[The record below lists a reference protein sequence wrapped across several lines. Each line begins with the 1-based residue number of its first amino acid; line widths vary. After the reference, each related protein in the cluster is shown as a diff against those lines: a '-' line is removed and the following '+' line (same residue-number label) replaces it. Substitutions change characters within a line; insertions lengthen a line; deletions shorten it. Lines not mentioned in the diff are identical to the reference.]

1 MAILT
6 QAEIVAHLAG
16 RAAPPGGLG
25 ELHPLAVRLC
35 LLQQTLKPV
44 TSPRRVVLF
53 AADHGPDAE
62 SRVGTAIHHTA
73 EGGSATAVLAKT
85 THTDYVL
92 IDVGSRTDSL
102 PESLHYRCRKVRA
115 GSHDFTHQPALTAD
129 EFRAAFVV
137 GQKEAEQAR
146 DVGMKLVATD
156 AIGAESAAVAAR
168 VLAQTDPSDDPM
180 SAFGAVGGTDVA
192 AVAGFIA
199 KAVELGLVVLIE
211 GRVAFAGLHVAERLY
226 PGTAAKVIERQL
238 PPPPPIP
245 LSPAFRASLVGQSRL
260 APAEVKGDKEDVCF
274 LPTARGGAFSSEGL
288 GALLAFPLLDAAAT
302 VVARTVRRDTTG
314 REAARA
320 KPARKVAV
328 FTGSFD
334 PPTTYHRRAA
344 MALRGHGF
352 DEVIVR
358 PAGPR
363 CDSPDIEHAK
373 PIHRAV
379 MADLAFRDL
388 PGVIVDLSDVDDA
401 VFTPHFSFDDLLANR
416 GEVWHV
422 VPAEFLIGGRN
433 GDSAIHTKWELG
445 TDAWNNRKFV
455 VLHASD
461 APPDPSDRPPVCQLV
476 AVDGRV
482 PTEDIRLR
490 VFQGGKSKPD
500 VTDDVEEYIRRYKL
514 FSGMSAPR
522 ETRVRLN
529 DIRLKIVHADKSEKA
544 LRAAE
549 TYRRFESS
557 EPTHIL
563 VLGGDG
569 TMLQA
574 IRDHWRLR
582 LPFLGLN
589 AGTLGF
595 LLNES
600 LPTELPNT
608 EVVLYRM
615 PMMRVDAEL
624 PDGKRVESFA
634 FADAWVERDSGQ
646 AAWLKIDVDG
656 KTQVPRVVG
665 DGLLVATPAGSSA
678 YARAMGATSVPLTAP
693 VFTLAGSNVFRPR
706 FWKPVALPETTRVS
720 LTSLD
725 FNGKRPIRGFIDGQ
739 PIGAVKSMHVRVST
753 VAMVEL
759 GFTPEFDLSARLLR
773 SMFPPSDAL

>member
-1 MAILT
+1 MANLT
-6 QAEIVAHLAG
+6 QAEIHAHLA
-16 RAAPPGGLG
+16 ALAIPPGGLG
-25 ELHPLAVRLC
+25 ELQHLAEQLC
-35 LLQQTLKPV
+35 LVQQTLKPV
-44 TSPRRVVLF
+44 AAPRRLVVF

-62 SRVGTAIHHTA
+62 SAIGAAIHHA
-73 EGGSATAVLAKT
+73 ADGGSATAVLAKT
-85 THTDYVL
+85 THTDFVL
-92 IDVGSRTDSL
+92 VDVGSRADALS
-102 PESLHYRCRKVRA
+102 ESVRYRSRKVRP
-115 GSHDFTHQPALTAD
+115 GSRDFNQQPALTAD
-129 EFRAAFVV
+129 EFRAAFIV
-137 GQKEAEQAR
+137 GQSEAEQAR
-146 DVGMKLVATD
+146 DDGMKLVAAD
-156 AIGAESAAVAAR
+156 ALGAESAIAAAR
-168 VLAQTDPSDDPM
+168 VLALNERSDDPI
-180 SAFGAVGGTDVA
+180 SAFAAVGGADVA

-199 KAVELGLVVLIE
+199 KAVELGLTVLVDGE
-211 GRVAFAGLHVAERLY
+211 VALAGLYVAERLY
-226 PGTAAKVIERQL
+226 PGTEAKAVERRVGRAPAALPSAKVVS
-238 PPPPPIP
+238 PPP
-245 LSPAFRASLVGQSRL
+245 A
-260 APAEVKGDKEDVCF
+260 
-274 LPTARGGAFSSEGL
+274 SEGL
-288 GALLAFPLLDAAAT
+288 GSLLAFPLIDAAAA
-302 VVARTVRRDTTG
+302 VVAQAAKLG
-314 REAARA
+314 AAEREAARA
-320 KPARKVAV
+320 RPGRKVAV

-334 PPTTYHRRAA
+334 PPTIYHRRAA

-363 CDSPDIEHAK
+363 YDSPEIEHAK

-388 PGVIVDLSDVDDA
+388 TGVTVDLSDLDDA
-401 VFTPHFSFDDLLANR
+401 VFTPHYSFDDLLATR

-422 VPAEFLIGGRN
+422 VPAEFVTGGRA
-433 GDSAIHTKWELG
+433 GESAIHTKWELG
-445 TDAWNNRKFV
+445 GDAWTGCRFA
-455 VLHASD
+455 VLHPSS
-461 APPDPSDRPPVCQLV
+461 APPDPADLPPTCQLI
-476 AVDGRV
+476 ASDGRV
-482 PTEDIRLR
+482 STDDIRLR

-500 VTDDVEEYIRRYKL
+500 VSDAVEEYIRRYKL
-514 FSGMSAPR
+514 FTGMSAPR
-522 ETRVRLN
+522 ETRVRLT
-529 DIRLKIVHADKSEKA
+529 DLRLKIVPADKSEKA
-544 LRAAE
+544 LRFAE
-549 TYRRFESS
+549 PFRKYESS
-557 EPTHIL
+557 DPTHVL

-595 LLNES
+595 LMNES
-600 LPTELPNT
+600 LPPDLEGTEI
-608 EVVLYRM
+608 VLYRM

-624 PDGKRVESFA
+624 PDGKRVESLA

-665 DGLLVATPAGSSA
+665 DGLLVSTPAGSSA

-706 FWKPVALPETTRVS
+706 FWKPVALPETTRVG

-739 PIGAVKSMHVRVST
+739 PIGQVKAMHVRVSS

>member
-1 MAILT
+1 MAQLT
-6 QAEIVAHLAG
+6 QAEIRAHLA
-16 RAAPPGGLG
+16 ALATPPGSLG
-25 ELHPLAVRLC
+25 ELRHLAEQLC
-35 LLQQTLKPV
+35 LVQQTRKPV
-44 TSPRRVVLF
+44 TTPRRLVLF

-62 SRVGTAIHHTA
+62 SWVGTAIHHTA
-73 EGGSATAVLAKT
+73 EGGSATAVLAKA

-92 IDVGSRTDSL
+92 IDVGSRADAL
-102 PESLHYRCRKVRA
+102 PESTHYRSRKVRA
-115 GSHDFTHQPALTAD
+115 GSHDFANQPALTAD

-146 DVGMKLVATD
+146 DEGMKLVATD

-168 VLAQTDPSDDPM
+168 LLALTEPTDDLM
-180 SAFGAVGGTDVA
+180 SAFAAVSGTDVA
-192 AVAGFIA
+192 AVAGFVW
-199 KAVELGLVVLIE
+199 KAVELGLTVLVDGVVA
-211 GRVAFAGLHVAERLY
+211 RAGLHVAERLY
-226 PGTAAKVIERQL
+226 PGTATKVIERQTAI
-238 PPPPPIP
+238 PPPIP
-245 LSPAFRASLVGQSRL
+245 LSPVFRTSVAKQSRL
-260 APAEVKGDKEDVCF
+260 DPGEGRVGKEDVCF
-274 LPTARGGAFSSEGL
+274 LPSSRVGAFSSEGV
-288 GALLAFPLLDAAAT
+288 GSLLAFPLLDAAAA
-302 VVARTVRRDTTG
+302 VVARTAR
-314 REAARA
+314 REAVTRETARE

-379 MADLAFRDL
+379 MADLAFRNL

-401 VFTPHFSFDDLLANR
+401 VFTAHYSFDDLLSDR

-422 VPAEFLIGGRN
+422 IPAEFLTGGRN

-445 TDAWNNRKFV
+445 ADAWNNCKFV
-455 VLHASD
+455 VLHPSD
-461 APPDPSDRPPVCQLV
+461 SPPDPADRPPVCQLV
-476 AVDGRV
+476 AVDGHV
-482 PTEDIRLR
+482 ATEDIRLR
-490 VFQGGKSKPD
+490 VFQGGNSKPD

-529 DIRLKIVHADKSEKA
+529 DIRLKIVHADKNEKA

-549 TYRRFESS
+549 PYRKLESS

-595 LLNES
+595 LMNES
-600 LPTELPNT
+600 LPVDLSGT

-739 PIGAVKSMHVRVST
+739 PIGPVKSMHVRVST
-753 VAMVEL
+753 IAMVEL